1 MSERSGENAP
11 PGRAI
16 RERRPVSWSVVVTT
30 LIVTCIAMLFAIYW
44 VVRTG
49 KL

>member
-1 MSERSGENAP
+1 MSERP
-11 PGRAI
+11 PARP
-16 RERRPVSWSVVVTT
+16 RRPAPVNWGVVVSI
-30 LIVTCIAMLFAIYW
+30 LIVTCIAMLGAIYW